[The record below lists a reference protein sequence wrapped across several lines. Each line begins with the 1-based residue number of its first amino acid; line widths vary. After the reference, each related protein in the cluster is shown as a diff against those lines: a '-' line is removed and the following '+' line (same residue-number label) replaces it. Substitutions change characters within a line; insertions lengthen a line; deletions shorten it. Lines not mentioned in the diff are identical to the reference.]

1 MKPILGRI
9 ADGTAAVLVKG
20 YGWLPDRRRASK
32 DGVAEARVL
41 GRRATGL
48 CGPDAV
54 RFFYDEANIRRSGV
68 LPAFVRDTLFGRGS
82 VHGLDDGAHRRRKSM
97 FLDLLAPAGHIDDLV
112 ARTGRAWDAAA
123 ARWSRE
129 PSVVLFDEAA
139 RVLTRGVCDWAQIPV
154 DDEADL
160 TRDLVAM
167 VDGFASGGPRHFRAR
182 GARKRREDWLADLVT
197 RVRDGRHPAPAGS
210 VLVTVADYR
219 ESDGRL
225 LSPHTAAVELL
236 NVIRPDVAVC
246 WFVAYAAHALHRWPH
261 WREPLARGDE
271 DFAVAFAHEVRRFYP
286 FAPFIGGFA
295 RHELSYR
302 EHSIPEGSLVL
313 LDLYGQNHDPDIWH
327 DPYAF
332 SPPRFQARPP
342 GAYDLI
348 PQGGGDPATGHRCP
362 GEAAVVALLA
372 DLSVR
377 LARLDYTVPPQDLSI
392 PLARIPSRPRSGI
405 KISVRPGG

>member
-1 MKPILGRI
+1 VKPILGRI
-9 ADGTAAVLVKG
+9 ADSSAAVLVKG

-32 DGVAEARVL
+32 DGVAEARVI
-41 GRRATGL
+41 GRRVTGL

-54 RFFYDEANIRRSGV
+54 RFFYDEANIRRAGA
-68 LPAFVRDTLFGRGS
+68 LPGFVRDTLFGRDS

-97 FLDLLAPAGHIDDLV
+97 FLDLLAPPGHIDDLV
-112 ARTGRAWDAAA
+112 ASTGRAWDAALP
-123 ARWSRE
+123 RWSRE
-129 PSVVLFDEAA
+129 PTVVLFDEAA

-154 DDEADL
+154 DDEAGL
-160 TRDLVAM
+160 ARDLVVAI
-167 VDGFASGGPRHFRAR
+167 DGFATAGPRHFRAR
-182 GARKRREDWLADLVT
+182 RARQRRERWLADLVG

-210 VLVTVADYR
+210 VLATIATYR
-219 ESDGRL
+219 EADGQL

-261 WREPLARGDE
+261 WRDRLARGDR

-295 RHELSYR
+295 RRELSYR
-302 EHSIPEGSLVL
+302 GHSIPEGTLVL
-313 LDLYGQNHDPDIWH
+313 LDLYGQNHDPDLWH

-332 SPPRFQARPP
+332 SPPRFEAHPP

-362 GEAAVVALLA
+362 GEAAVVAVLA
-372 DLSVR
+372 DLAIR
-377 LARLDYTVPPQDLSI
+377 LARLDYTVPPQDMSI
-392 PLARIPSRPRSGI
+392 PLSRIPSRPRSGI
-405 KISVRPGG
+405 KISVRSGG